1 MGKPLNGCAL
11 TAAERHALALL
22 RHGPQSL
29 HGLAE
34 TLGLTLEQTLNVLQR
49 LNRHVGI
56 VPLVRA
62 HTLRYRLAE

>member
-1 MGKPLNGCAL
+1 MGESRNVCAL
-11 TAAERHALALL
+11 TAAERHALVCL

-29 HGLAE
+29 PGLAE

-49 LNRHVGI
+49 LSRHVGI
-56 VPLVRA
+56 VPFIRA